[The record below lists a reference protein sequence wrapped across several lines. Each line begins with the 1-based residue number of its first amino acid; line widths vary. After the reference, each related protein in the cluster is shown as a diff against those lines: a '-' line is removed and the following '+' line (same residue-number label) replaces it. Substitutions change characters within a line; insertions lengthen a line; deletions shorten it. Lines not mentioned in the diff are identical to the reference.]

1 MSLGRGLGA
10 LISSTSQPKPTN
22 NPEIKNN
29 NAISPGEKIWQVPIS
44 SVKPMTNQPRKHFKP
59 EDLQELAD
67 SIKEHGIL
75 QPLLVNEKPDGGY
88 ELIAGER
95 RYRAA
100 KMVGLGTVPVV
111 VKKIEDQQKLEIAL
125 IENIQRQDLNA
136 LEEAFAY
143 QRLMDEFGLT
153 QEEVAKKVGKSRSA
167 VANTV
172 RLLGLPGP
180 IQTALVEGKINMS
193 QGRTLL
199 GLETE
204 KDQLDMLSSMLGQ
217 KISVREL
224 EKEVSGKVH
233 LHKNPIRKDANTI
246 YLEDKLRTV
255 LGSKVTISQK
265 GEEGNITIFFQSKD
279 ELNEVIK
286 KIID

>member
-10 LISSTSQPKPTN
+10 LISSTSQPKPVTS
-22 NPEIKNN
+22 PEFKNN
-29 NAISPGEKIWQVPIS
+29 NTTPGEKIWQVPIS

-59 EDLQELAD
+59 EELEELAA

-100 KMVGLGTVPVV
+100 KIVGLGTVPVV
-111 VKKIEDQQKLEIAL
+111 VKKLENQQKLEIAL

-143 QRLMDEFGLT
+143 QRLIEEFGLT

-172 RLLGLPGP
+172 RLLDLPGP
-180 IQTALVEGKINMS
+180 IQTALLEGKISMS

-199 GLETE
+199 SLETE

-224 EKEVSGKVH
+224 EKEVSNKVH
-233 LHKNPIRKDANTI
+233 LHKNPTRKDANTV

-255 LGSKVTISQK
+255 LGAKVSISQK
-265 GEEGNITIFFQSKD
+265 GEQGSITINYHSTE
-279 ELNEVIK
+279 ELNELIK
-286 KIID
+286 KIIT